1 MNYSTIHTVVF
12 SPTHTSA
19 KIAHA
24 IESTIA
30 CEQRIKTDLT
40 LDESLEPIIIQDQLT
55 IIAVP
60 VYAGRVAPLAIKRLR
75 KVKGINS
82 PAILVV
88 LYGNRE
94 YEDALVELYDVA
106 KEAGFTPLSAAAF
119 IGEHSYSTDEMPIAK
134 SRPNSTDLQKAEQF
148 GKDSFVKLQEA
159 NLTDFFVKG
168 NRPYKQ
174 VGTPTPAAPHKTD
187 ECTECGECMLVCPT
201 GAIKK
206 DDDGVITTDI
216 MNCIKCCA
224 CVRACPIQARYFFTP
239 YTAMLHKNCA
249 EPKEPELFF

>member
-1 MNYSTIHTVVF
+1 MKYSTTHTVVF

-24 IESTIA
+24 IERSFE

-40 LDESLEPIIIQDQLT
+40 LDQSLEPIVIQDQLT

-60 VYAGRVAPLAIKRLR
+60 VYAGRVAPLAIKRLKR
-75 KVKGINS
+75 IKGINA

-94 YEDALVELYDVA
+94 YEDALIELYDTA

-134 SRPNSTDLQKAEQF
+134 NRPNSADMQKAEQF
-148 GKDSFVKLQEA
+148 GKMSFDKLQKED
-159 NLTDFFVKG
+159 LTDFFVKG
-168 NRPYKQ
+168 NRPYKI
-174 VGTPTPAAPHKTD
+174 VGVPTPTAPHRTD
-187 ECTECGECMLVCPT
+187 ECTECGECFSVCPT
-201 GAIKK
+201 QAIKK
-206 DDDGVITTDI
+206 DDDGIISIDI

-224 CVRACPIQARYFFTP
+224 CVRACPIQARYFLTP
-239 YTAMLHKNCA
+239 YTAMLYKNCA
-249 EPKEPELFF
+249 EPKMPEFFF